1 MSGKSHN
8 DLWEFSSDNDIDPE
22 AARENITKKSED
34 KQGTASYKSL
44 PATR

>member
-22 AARENITKKSED
+22 AARENKTQKSED